1 MAWKQTDQ
9 YTLADAL
16 FIEHDSLKELDGIH
30 DLLNWEAIEQ
40 VLKNIHNDKTGEL
53 AYHPVMMF
61 KCLLLQVWY
70 KLSDPA
76 LEKSLARDLMF
87 RRFSGI
93 GLSDAVPD
101 HSTIWRFRNLL
112 EQEELYETLLQEI
125 NKQLQASNLIIQQ
138 GEVSIIDASVIQAKN
153 NRPRKNNNGK
163 NTQDSEG
170 SYNVKAGSDGKRKT
184 TFGFKAH
191 INTDEDGYIK
201 AAKVTTGSLHDS
213 NVFEE
218 LLTGTEKEVYA
229 DSAYKSRKHDKLLA
243 TRKIKNQVL
252 ERAYR
257 GKPLTGEQKRN
268 NLIRSQTRTVVERT
282 FGVLKLHYG
291 MAQARYMGIARNASR
306 ILMMSM
312 AHNLKRGL
320 AIKISS

>member
-1 MAWKQTDQ
+1 MAWKNTEQLTF
-9 YTLADAL
+9 ADAL
-16 FIEHDSLKELDGIH
+16 FIEHDSIKELDSIH
-30 DLLNWEAIEQ
+30 ELLNWQAIEQ
-40 VLKNIHNDKTGEL
+40 ILKNIHNGQAGER

-87 RRFSGI
+87 RRFAGI
-93 GLSDAVPD
+93 GLTDAIPD
-101 HSTIWRFRNLL
+101 HSTLWRFRNLL
-112 EQEELYETLLQEI
+112 EEEGLYNTLLQEI
-125 NKQLQASNLIIQQ
+125 NTQLQADNLIIKQ

-153 NRPRKNNNGK
+153 NRPRKGKDGK
-163 NTQDSEG
+163 NTQDKEA
-170 SYNVKAGSDGKRKT
+170 SYNVKTASDGKQKT

-191 INTDEDGYIK
+191 MNTDEDGYIK
-201 AAKVTTGSLHDS
+201 TVKVTTGSLHDS

-218 LLTGTEKEVYA
+218 LLTGTEKEIYA
-229 DSAYKSRKHDKLLA
+229 DSAYKSNKHDKLLA
-243 TRKIKNQVL
+243 TKKIKNHVL

-257 GKPLTGEQKRN
+257 NKPLTDEQKQN

-282 FGVLKLHYG
+282 FGVLKLHYA
-291 MAQARYMGIARNASR
+291 MAQARYRGIARNTSR
-306 ILMMSM
+306 IMMISM

-320 AIKISS
+320 SIKLAS